1 MLEAILKNLAII
13 VISLLSILGG
23 FSLLAASRAVS
34 EKRKKEESVDV
45 SGKNIDTEVN
55 GKLSAHR
62 EEISKLL
69 TNLDEVHRQLSV
81 LNDLINSK
89 EGEINDIWEHIQKIE
104 NNLTKNE
111 NK

>member
-13 VISLLSILGG
+13 VISFLSILGG

-45 SGKNIDTEVN
+45 SGKIIDPEVN

-62 EEISKLL
+62 EEISKL
-69 TNLDEVHRQLSV
+69 
-81 LNDLINSK
+81 
-89 EGEINDIWEHIQKIE
+89 
-104 NNLTKNE
+104 
-111 NK
+111 